1 MSCSEQLRRQGAG
14 IFAVA
19 VLSLV
24 TTMSGCGKAGS
35 DTEATQ
41 RDLKS
46 HLDSY
51 RSYLVENSTDLTRWV
66 REMRGQI
73 VVGDLPRAQSR
84 YATARVQLGQIRPVV
99 DANSLGGFRVVE
111 KRVFGRET
119 TEGLKSVAAE
129 LQAEAE
135 ALQHRLA
142 GNPLQPRQLLAGAVA
157 TIHRV
162 DTIGLQGKE
171 EPYAHLDL
179 VDVAASVEGAQAA
192 VEATEPLF
200 PDAKD
205 ARKLREAFD
214 HVYRGLKPYGFAAR
228 EPQTRPAAAGARFV
242 AYSEVDSEE
251 RKELGSLI
259 DELLRSLE
267 TVEGSLQSTS

>member
-1 MSCSEQLRRQGAG
+1 
-14 IFAVA
+14 
-19 VLSLV
+19 
-24 TTMSGCGKAGS
+24 MSGCGKAGS